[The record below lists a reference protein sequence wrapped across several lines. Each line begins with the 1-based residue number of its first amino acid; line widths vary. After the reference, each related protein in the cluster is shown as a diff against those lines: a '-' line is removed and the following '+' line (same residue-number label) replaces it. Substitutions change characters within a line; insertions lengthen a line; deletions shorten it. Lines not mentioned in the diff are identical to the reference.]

1 MARAQALNGKVGML
15 ISISQAQSPHRLLEI
30 SLKHFPIVTP
40 LVPYAIWLL
49 LTKLMHNSLVQTI
62 YSQPSGCS
70 INC

>member
-40 LVPYAIWLL
+40 LVPYAIWL
-49 LTKLMHNSLVQTI
+49 Q
-62 YSQPSGCS
+62 
-70 INC
+70 